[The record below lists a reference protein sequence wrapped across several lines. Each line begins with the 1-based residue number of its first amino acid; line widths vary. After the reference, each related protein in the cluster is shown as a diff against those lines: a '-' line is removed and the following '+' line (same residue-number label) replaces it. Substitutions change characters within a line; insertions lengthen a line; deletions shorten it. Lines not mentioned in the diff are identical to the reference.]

1 MLLPK
6 DERRRRLLHYLRNY
20 QALRRAVA
28 ELDEDIAGAQLPTPG
43 ALGIAGQ
50 GRAARPAER
59 AALRDLARG
68 DALRAWLA
76 AIDAGMA
83 ALAGEE
89 PETAEI
95 LKRHYR
101 MAAGAG
107 YRRKKATAIRV
118 RVCAALHVSEAE
130 YYRRMEEGLACLQL
144 YAARMGLM
152 DGEAGDG
159 EKPTQPKNAPF

>member
-1 MLLPK
+1 MLLQK

-20 QALRRAVA
+20 QALRQTVA
-28 ELDEDIAGAQLPTPG
+28 ELDDDIAGAQLPAPG
-43 ALGIAGQ
+43 MLGIAGQ

-59 AALRDLARG
+59 AALRDMARG
-68 DALRAWLA
+68 DVLRGWLA

-83 ALAGEE
+83 ALDVEE

-95 LKRHYR
+95 LRRHYR
-101 MAAGAG
+101 MAARAG
-107 YRRKKATAIRV
+107 YRRQKATAIRV

-130 YYRRMEEGLACLQL
+130 YYRRMEEGLTCLQL

-152 DGEAGDG
+152 DGEAGGG
-159 EKPTQPKNAPF
+159 EGPAQPKNVIF

>member
-1 MLLPK
+1 MLIQK

-20 QALRRAVA
+20 QALRQTVA
-28 ELDEDIAGAQLPTPG
+28 ELDDDIAGAQLPAPG
-43 ALGIAGQ
+43 MLGIAGQ

-59 AALRDLARG
+59 AALRDMARG
-68 DALRAWLA
+68 DVLRGWLA

-83 ALAGEE
+83 ALDVEE

-95 LKRHYR
+95 LRRHYR
-101 MAAGAG
+101 MAARAG
-107 YRRKKATAIRV
+107 YRRQKATAIRV

-130 YYRRMEEGLACLQL
+130 YYRRMEEGLTCLQL

-152 DGEAGDG
+152 DGEAGGG
-159 EKPTQPKNAPF
+159 EGPAQPKNAIF

>member
-1 MLLPK
+1 MLLQK

-20 QALRRAVA
+20 QALRQTVA
-28 ELDEDIAGAQLPTPG
+28 ELDDDIAAAQLPAPG
-43 ALGIAGQ
+43 MLGIAGQ

-59 AALRDLARG
+59 AALRDMARG
-68 DALRAWLA
+68 DVLRGWLA

-83 ALAGEE
+83 ALDVEE

-95 LKRHYR
+95 LRRHYR
-101 MAAGAG
+101 MAARAG
-107 YRRKKATAIRV
+107 YRRQKATAIRV
-118 RVCAALHVSEAE
+118 RVCVALHVSEAE

-152 DGEAGDG
+152 DGEAGGG
-159 EKPTQPKNAPF
+159 EGPAQPKNAIF